1 MRFVSPG
8 IRLRLIPGYT
18 HAMLAPLEL
27 DRTLAALR
35 TLPGLFDLGAVL
47 LCFVVAF
54 AIDRRTRV
62 ATRDGSRL
70 AKLGA
75 GSVNRMIFP
84 LTALVLLWIVRG
96 ALRSSHDPAFFQI
109 AIPLAVA
116 LALIRLFVYGLHS
129 LFGPTHWLPGSERVV
144 SFTIWG
150 ALLLYYLGVLQEI
163 GQTLADVK
171 LPVGKS
177 EFSVLDLGRDAL
189 VIVLAIVISLWLSG
203 LLEERLMRT
212 TTGESNV
219 RAVLAKAL
227 RAMLLLIAVLIA
239 LSVAGIDLTV
249 LSVFGGALGV
259 GIGLGLQKLASN
271 YIAGFTILLDR
282 SVRLGDMVT
291 VDTRHGIVTKATSRY
306 VVVRGL
312 DGVEAIVPN
321 EIMVTTTVLN
331 HSYSTPDVR
340 VGVPVQVSYDSDLE
354 LAMRLMVEAAHRH
367 ARVLRESNPPVVTIQ
382 RFADNGIDLELG
394 VWIADPKAGQ
404 GNLKSELY
412 LDIWRVFREHGVKIP
427 YPQREVRVLDGARPT
442 DGAEPGHKR
451 T

>member
-1 MRFVSPG
+1 LCFAAAFAVDRRMRF
-8 IRLRLIPGYT
+8 
-18 HAMLAPLEL
+18 
-27 DRTLAALR
+27 
-35 TLPGLFDLGAVL
+35 
-47 LCFVVAF
+47 
-54 AIDRRTRV
+54 

-70 AKLGA
+70 AKIGA
-75 GSVNRMIFP
+75 GSVNRLIFP
-84 LTALVLLWIVRG
+84 LTALLLLWIVRG
-96 ALRSSHDPAFFQI
+96 GLRSAHEPAFFDI

-163 GQTLADVK
+163 GNTLAEVK
-171 LPVGKS
+171 LPVGKT

-189 VIVLAIVISLWLSG
+189 ALVLAIVISLWLSG
-203 LLEERLMRT
+203 MLEERLMRGSA
-212 TTGESNV
+212 GETNV

-227 RAMLLLIAVLIA
+227 RAVLLLIAVLIA

-291 VDTRHGIVTKATSRY
+291 VDNRHGIVTKATARY

-340 VGVPVQVSYDSDLE
+340 IGIPVQVSYESDLE
-354 LAMRLMVEAAHRH
+354 LAMRLMVEAANRH
-367 ARVLRESNPPVVTIQ
+367 ARVLQESKPPMVLIQ

-394 VWIADPKAGQ
+394 VWIRDPKAGH
-404 GNLKSELY
+404 GDLRSELY
-412 LDIWRVFREHGVKIP
+412 LDIWRVFREHGIKIP
-427 YPQREVRVLDGARPT
+427 YPQREVTLRDERSPT
-442 DGAEPGHKR
+442 DGGREGHER
-451 T
+451 TQ

>member
-1 MRFVSPG
+1 
-8 IRLRLIPGYT
+8 
-18 HAMLAPLEL
+18 MLAPLEL
-27 DRTLAALR
+27 DRIQDALR
-35 TLPGLFDLGAVL
+35 TPAGWIDLAAVL
-47 LCFVVAF
+47 LCFAIAF
-54 AIDRRTRV
+54 AVDRRMRV
-62 ATRDGSRL
+62 ASRNGSRL
-70 AKLGA
+70 AKISA

-84 LTALVLLWIVRG
+84 LTALMLLWIVRG
-96 ALRSSHDPAFFQI
+96 ALRSSHDPAFFGI

-116 LALIRLFVYGLHS
+116 LALIRLFLYGLHN
-129 LFGPTHWLPGSERVV
+129 LLPAGHWMPVSERAV

-163 GQTLADVK
+163 GNTLADVK

-177 EFSVLDLGRDAL
+177 QFSVLDLGRDAL
-189 VIVLAIVISLWLSG
+189 ALILAIVIALWLSG
-203 LLEERLMRT
+203 MLEQRLMST
-212 TTGESNV
+212 ASGETNV

-227 RAMLLLIAVLIA
+227 RALLLLIGVLIA

-291 VDTRHGIVTKATSRY
+291 VDNRHGIVTKATSRY

-340 VGVPVQVSYDSDLE
+340 VGVPIQVSYDSDLE
-354 LAMRLMVEAAHRH
+354 LAMRLMVEAAQKHS
-367 ARVLRESNPPVVTIQ
+367 RVLQESNPPRVTVQ

-394 VWIADPKAGQ
+394 VWIADPKSGH
-404 GNLKSELY
+404 GDLRSELY
-412 LDIWRVFREHGVKIP
+412 LEIWRAFRDQGVKIP
-427 YPQREVRVLDGARPT
+427 FPQREVRLIDGGPLPDGRSGGGERP
-442 DGAEPGHKR
+442 H
-451 T
+451 

>member
-1 MRFVSPG
+1 
-8 IRLRLIPGYT
+8 
-18 HAMLAPLEL
+18 
-27 DRTLAALR
+27 
-35 TLPGLFDLGAVL
+35 
-47 LCFVVAF
+47 
-54 AIDRRTRV
+54 
-62 ATRDGSRL
+62 
-70 AKLGA
+70 
-75 GSVNRMIFP
+75 
-84 LTALVLLWIVRG
+84 
-96 ALRSSHDPAFFQI
+96 
-109 AIPLAVA
+109 
-116 LALIRLFVYGLHS
+116 LHS
-129 LFGPTHWLPGSERVV
+129 LFGPSQWLPGSERAV
-144 SFTIWG
+144 SYTIWG
-150 ALLLYYLGVLQEI
+150 ALLLYYIGALQEI
-163 GQTLADVK
+163 GNTLGEVK

-189 VIVLAIVISLWLSG
+189 ALVLAIVISLWLSG
-203 LLEERLMRT
+203 MLEERLMRT
-212 TTGESNV
+212 TSGETNV

-227 RAMLLLIAVLIA
+227 RAVLLLIAVLIA

-291 VDTRHGIVTKATSRY
+291 VDNRHGIVTKATARY

-340 VGVPVQVSYDSDLE
+340 VGVPLQVSYESDLE
-354 LAMRLMVEAAHRH
+354 VAMRLMVEAANRH
-367 ARVLRESNPPVVTIQ
+367 ARVLQESNPPTVTIQ

-394 VWIADPKAGQ
+394 VWIRDPKAGH

-427 YPQREVRVLDGARPT
+427 YPQREVRLLEERSPT
-442 DGAEPGHKR
+442 DGGPEATNARSSLRQIKKDPETGAGKV
-451 T
+451 

>member
-1 MRFVSPG
+1 
-8 IRLRLIPGYT
+8 
-18 HAMLAPLEL
+18 MLAPLEL
-27 DRTLAALR
+27 DRTVAALE
-35 TLPGLFDLGAVL
+35 TPPGWVDLAAVL

-54 AIDRRTRV
+54 FLDRRMRV
-62 ATRDGSRL
+62 TTRDGSRL
-70 AKLGA
+70 AKIGA
-75 GSVNRMIFP
+75 GSVNRLIFP
-84 LTALVLLWIVRG
+84 LTALAFLWIVRG
-96 ALRSSHDPAFFQI
+96 ALRASHDPAFFQI

-129 LFGPTHWLPGSERVV
+129 LFGPTQWLPGSERVV
-144 SFTIWG
+144 SYTIWA

-163 GQTLADVK
+163 GRTLADVK
-171 LPVGKS
+171 FTVGKG
-177 EFSVLDLGRDAL
+177 EFSVLDLARDGM
-189 VIVLAIVISLWLSG
+189 VIVLAIVVALWLSG
-203 LLEERLMRT
+203 MIEQQLMRSAS
-212 TTGESNV
+212 GETNV

-227 RAMLLLIAVLIA
+227 RAVLLLVAVLIA
-239 LSVAGIDLTV
+239 LSFAGIDLTV

-291 VDTRHGIVTKATSRY
+291 VDTRHGIVTKATARY

-340 VGVPVQVSYDSDLE
+340 VGVPLQVSYDSDLE
-354 LAMRLMVEAAHRH
+354 LAMRLMVEAANRH
-367 ARVLRESNPPVVTIQ
+367 KRVLQEATPPLVTIQ

-394 VWIADPKAGQ
+394 VWIADPRAGQ
-404 GNLKSELY
+404 GNLRSELY
-412 LDIWRVFREHGVKIP
+412 LDIWRSFREHGVKIP
-427 YPQREVRVLDGARPT
+427 YPQREVRIVDGASPIVDGAPPT
-442 DGAEPGHKR
+442 DGEPAGR
-451 T
+451 ERA